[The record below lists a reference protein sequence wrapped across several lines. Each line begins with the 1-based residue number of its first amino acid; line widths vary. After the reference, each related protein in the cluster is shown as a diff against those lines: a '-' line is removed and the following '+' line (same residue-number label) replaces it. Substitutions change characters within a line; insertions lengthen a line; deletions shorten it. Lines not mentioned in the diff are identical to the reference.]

1 MKKENVLRKIN
12 GIMFRNW
19 KNLLLII
26 TFDVLFV
33 LLISNLRF
41 IQISI
46 DNIFFPLFVNKTAKL
61 MYSITYVIFELFLV
75 IFTYSFFK
83 FIVMGFIQKSFKKS
97 EFNLK
102 GFFYFFKLNLI
113 IIMPLII
120 LFVLVLNLI
129 IKYFNNLLSVGGI
142 DPFKFVFIVLAIGIL
157 FFVLFIYFY
166 TFINILH
173 FSFLKEQKI
182 KRLIKSSLLRSWK
195 LNFYGVYWE
204 NSKIVFMFAI
214 FMLIIHFFAKSF
226 VFNNFSLY
234 VKNFGTYRAFIYWMI
249 SLVAYFLLLLNRF
262 IFYVNVFGYS
272 KMIEK

>member
-1 MKKENVLRKIN
+1 
-12 GIMFRNW
+12 MFRNW

-173 FSFLKEQKI
+173 FSFLKEQLQKVQQQDLVHMEINLEQLHKCINLRCKI
-182 KRLIKSSLLRSWK
+182 NPKYLINRISFNSHNKALFPHLLFHSRCHSNSHLSNSQRL
-195 LNFYGVYWE
+195 
-204 NSKIVFMFAI
+204 
-214 FMLIIHFFAKSF
+214 
-226 VFNNFSLY
+226 
-234 VKNFGTYRAFIYWMI
+234 
-249 SLVAYFLLLLNRF
+249 
-262 IFYVNVFGYS
+262 
-272 KMIEK
+272 